1 MSNILSIPT
10 RGNEK
15 LERLLSFVDTDIELQ
30 TLWRCSNIVSMDRM
44 GYNDHGPIHV
54 KIVANRG
61 LKMLRIL
68 LGREI
73 APNIVKNYG
82 MTVQDAEVVVVL
94 GALLHDLGLS
104 IIRDQHEI
112 HSVPLALGI
121 LNRFLPLCYKSEEK
135 TVMTSEVLHAVIAH
149 HEPNMPVTIEAGIV
163 KVADALDMERGRAR
177 IPFEAG
183 RFNIHS
189 VSAFAIKKVDL
200 LEGVEKPI
208 TIRIEMSN
216 PAGIFQIDNLL
227 KAKIKGSNIEEYLHV
242 EVAIVGEDEIRVPDS
257 FEF

>member
-1 MSNILSIPT
+1 
-10 RGNEK
+10 
-15 LERLLSFVDTDIELQ
+15 
-30 TLWRCSNIVSMDRM
+30 
-44 GYNDHGPIHV
+44 
-54 KIVANRG
+54 
-61 LKMLRIL
+61 
-68 LGREI
+68 
-73 APNIVKNYG
+73 
-82 MTVQDAEVVVVL
+82 
-94 GALLHDLGLS
+94 
-104 IIRDQHEI
+104 
-112 HSVPLALGI
+112 
-121 LNRFLPLCYKSEEK
+121 
-135 TVMTSEVLHAVIAH
+135 
-149 HEPNMPVTIEAGIV
+149 MPVTIEAGIV

-242 EVAIVGEDEIRVPDS
+242 EAVIVGEDESRVPDS
-257 FEF
+257 FEFWVD